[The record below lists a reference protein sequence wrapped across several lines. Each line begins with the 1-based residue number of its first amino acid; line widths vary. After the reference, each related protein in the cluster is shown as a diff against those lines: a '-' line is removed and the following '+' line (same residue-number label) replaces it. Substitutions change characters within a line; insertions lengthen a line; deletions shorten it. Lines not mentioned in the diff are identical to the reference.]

1 MYVIGGFS
9 ILIHF
14 NLFNR
19 KTSLT
24 VTFLYQTAQSEV
36 VQFQAFLLT
45 FLVISNGR
53 LDIYSQKSTTFLR
66 ALYLVS
72 IIFSSTVTIVY
83 LFLWFLV

>member
-45 FLVISNGR
+45 FLVILNDE
-53 LDIYSQKSTTFLR
+53 LDTHKRTQR
-66 ALYLVS
+66 
-72 IIFSSTVTIVY
+72 FSERFI
-83 LFLWFLV
+83 